1 MVEQIYYLGKG
12 DKIIQTFS
20 FKTHEKGKLYL
31 VDVVIAAV
39 VVVAVVVVAVVV
51 DDVGMLKWK
60 S

>member
-1 MVEQIYYLGKG
+1 MTKLFKRF
-12 DKIIQTFS
+12 T

-31 VDVVIAAV
+31 VDVVIAV
-39 VVVAVVVVAVVV
+39 VVVVAVVV